1 MMMGALIH
9 QHPYNTVLN
18 DKSNDVLVL
27 SCNADL
33 AKHLI
38 HCKKS
43 FLYISRMLIGVLSHQ
58 HTYNTVYNDKSY
70 VVLVLSCKDDLA
82 RYLNHCK
89 KVAYIFDE

>member
-1 MMMGALIH
+1 MMGVLSH
-9 QHPYNTVLN
+9 QHSYNTVLN

-43 FLYISRMLIGVLSHQ
+43 FLYISRMMIGKLSHQ
-58 HTYNTVYNDKSY
+58 HSYNTVYNDKSY
-70 VVLVLSCKDDLA
+70 VVLVLICNADLA
-82 RYLNHCK
+82 QHLNHCK
-89 KVAYIFDE
+89 TSLLYV